1 MSASACVVRDAGM
14 GEVIKKNKRDK
25 SETGKVYTYRD
36 ACASPANVAEPCAE
50 ARLYECT

>member
-1 MSASACVVRDAGM
+1 MRHDAGM

-25 SETGKVYTYRD
+25 SETGKVYIHIEN
-36 ACASPANVAEPCAE
+36 ACASPANVAEPNTE